1 MGTYILRR
9 LLLLI
14 PTMFMVTLLVFMLVR
29 FIPGSVL
36 DLMVSDMSTAA
47 GLGQDFN
54 VEDLK
59 KALGMDIPVFVQ
71 YARWL
76 GKVVQGDL
84 GQSLWTNRPITN
96 ELFNRLPISFE
107 LGLIALTTALSIAI
121 PIGIFS
127 AIRQDTYADYIG
139 RSIAILAISLPGFW
153 IATIVV
159 VYGSIMLGWSPSMEY
174 IPFTKDPVRNLGQ
187 FVVPGV
193 IMGALLS
200 GSTMR
205 MTRTMMLEVLR
216 QDYIRTGWAKGL
228 NERTVIMRHALKNAL
243 IPVVTIVGGLFG
255 IMIGGSVVMEQ
266 IFALPGMGRYLI
278 EALNRRDY
286 PIISGVNILVA
297 TFVLSMN
304 LIVDLTYG
312 WLDPRVK
319 YN

>member
-1 MGTYILRR
+1 MGTYIIRR

-14 PTMFMVTLLVFMLVR
+14 PTLFMVTLLVFMLVR

-47 GLGQDFN
+47 GLGQDFD

-59 KALGMDIPVFVQ
+59 KALGMDVPIFLQ
-71 YARWL
+71 YGRWL
-76 GKVVQGDL
+76 VRVVQGDL
-84 GQSLWTNRPITN
+84 GQSLWTNRPITS
-96 ELFNRLPISFE
+96 ELIKRLPISFE
-107 LGLIALTTALSIAI
+107 LGLIALITALSIAL

-127 AIRQDTYADYIG
+127 AIRQDTLADYTG
-139 RSIAILAISLPGFW
+139 RSLAILAISLPGFW

-159 VYGSIMLGWSPSMEY
+159 VYGSILLGWSPSMEY
-174 IPFTKDPVRNLGQ
+174 IPFTSDPGRNIGQ
-187 FVVPGV
+187 FIIPGL
-193 IMGALLS
+193 IMGGLLS

-228 NERTVIMRHALKNAL
+228 NERTVILRHALKNAL
-243 IPVVTIVGGLFG
+243 IPVVTIIGGLFG

-266 IFALPGMGRYLI
+266 IFALPGMGRYLV

-286 PIISGVNILVA
+286 PIISGVNVIVA